1 MLEVKMPPP
10 PPEPQVEMEVKE
22 VVEDE
27 VAREPEEEVEEEEE
41 QEQPRQPIPDE
52 EVFAD
57 APQVKK
63 VKRKCSQKQLEHL
76 KKCREKALAKK
87 AQDREFIEE
96 QKKKQKKFRQQEEK
110 YRPKPAKK
118 PIKPKKVYYE
128 EPEYENPEYQG
139 QYYEEPTAPPQQQ
152 FGVYQLSAEQ
162 IQELQRNAIADYE
175 TLRVDRVKQ
184 QREALKKQREEQ
196 ALARQRQQ
204 VFGQMTSS
212 AQGDDPWASA
222 FNFN

>member
-1 MLEVKMPPP
+1 MSEMLEVKMPLA
-10 PPEPQVEMEVKE
+10 PEPEIEIKEVEQVEQEE
-22 VVEDE
+22 QTDE
-27 VAREPEEEVEEEEE
+27 EQTEEEDN
-41 QEQPRQPIPDE
+41 RGHIPDD

-63 VKRKCSQKQLEHL
+63 VKRKCSNKQLEHL

-87 AQDREFIEE
+87 QADREFIEQ
-96 QKKKQKKFRQQEEK
+96 QKEKQNRFRKQEEK
-110 YRPKPAKK
+110 LMPKPSKK
-118 PIKPKKVYYE
+118 PVKPKKVYYE

-139 QYYEEPTAPPQQQ
+139 QQYQYYEEPTAPPQQQ
-152 FGVYQLSAEQ
+152 VGMYQLSAEQ

-175 TLRVDRVKQ
+175 TIRVDRVRQ
-184 QREALKKQREEQ
+184 QREALNKQREQQ

-212 AQGDDPWASA
+212 AKGDDPWASA